1 VREVEAVAGAYLY
14 DGAAEAVE
22 QALPVENGDRRAPHM
37 NADATLAR
45 MALEEVCAR
54 GDLDLAQE
62 CYADDFV
69 DHVNAVD
76 LHGRDGIRRST
87 GLYRALFDDLQ
98 IRVLDQITEGD
109 RVVSRW
115 VMTGSNR
122 GRPVEM
128 SGITISRMEAG
139 RIVEDWSALDSLELL
154 RQLGL
159 VRTVLAAPQLL
170 CAMASSSGHV
180 LV

>member
-1 VREVEAVAGAYLY
+1 V
-14 DGAAEAVE
+14 
-22 QALPVENGDRRAPHM
+22 
-37 NADATLAR
+37 NADATVAR
-45 MALEEVCAR
+45 KALEQVCAR

-62 CYADDFV
+62 CYAANFV
-69 DHVNAVD
+69 DHVNALD
-76 LHGRDGIRRST
+76 LYGHEGIRRST
-87 GLYRALFDDLQ
+87 DLYRALFDDLQ
-98 IRVLDQITEGD
+98 IRVVDQITEGD

-122 GRPVEM
+122 GRPAEM

-159 VRTVLAAPQLL
+159 LRSLLAAPRLL
-170 CAMASSSGHV
+170 RATRA
-180 LV
+180 